1 MKKITLMTSIVLV
14 ALGTHCYADELDEL
28 GGIELVDES
37 NKSEMTQK
45 KIVGCNDRVKKEE
58 MTCAK
63 EPTQILLSRLPSSN
77 QLSDS
82 GMDTEE
88 ELSIIKEQINEIL
101 EELNELRKVKDEN
114 EQLKVQLQNLIK
126 TISASKP
133 KSPVKKL
140 TKVKNSIK
148 NIVKK
153 NSKGEIV
160 STYISKPIKE
170 LERTDTYVIVEVQSG
185 ESLSTYAQAYYKDN
199 RQYYR
204 IYKANQDKIPENMQ
218 VTIGEHLTVPL
229 D

>member
-1 MKKITLMTSIVLV
+1 MKKITLMTGMVLV
-14 ALGTHCYADELDEL
+14 ALGTHSYADELDEL
-28 GGIELVDES
+28 DIQLVDES
-37 NKSEMTQK
+37 NKSEMIQK
-45 KIVGCNDRVKKEE
+45 KIVGCNDHVKKE
-58 MTCAK
+58 MTCSK

-101 EELNELRKVKDEN
+101 EELNELRKVKNEN
-114 EQLKVQLQNLIK
+114 KQLKAQLQGLIK
-126 TISASKP
+126 TISAKKP
-133 KSPVKKL
+133 KSPAKKL
-140 TKVKNSIK
+140 TKVKRRIK

-170 LERTDTYVIVEVQSG
+170 IKRTNSYVIIEVQSG
-185 ESLSTYAQAYYKDN
+185 ESLSTYAQAYYQDN

-204 IYKANQDKIPENMQ
+204 IYKANRDKIPENML
-218 VTIGEHLTVPL
+218 VAIGEHLTIPL